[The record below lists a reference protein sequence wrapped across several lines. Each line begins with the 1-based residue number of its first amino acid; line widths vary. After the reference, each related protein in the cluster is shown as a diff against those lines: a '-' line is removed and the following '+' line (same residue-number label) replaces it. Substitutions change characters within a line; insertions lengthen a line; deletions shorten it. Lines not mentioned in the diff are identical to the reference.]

1 MISILNKSIITIAIW
16 LIIFPMATLSNDEFV
31 VKDIKIEGLEKI
43 SEGALLNYLPV
54 NIGDNLDESR
64 IQESIRSVYSSGFFK
79 NIEFRKDD
87 SGVLIISV
95 LERPSIAS
103 INFEG
108 NKDIKTEDL
117 EDSLN
122 NIGFKIGRNYDP
134 SILDEI
140 ERSLI
145 DQYFSFGKYNAR
157 VKTTVEE
164 LPGNTVGVQVDVSE
178 GDRAQI
184 RQINVVGNKIFSDE
198 DILDILKLQMPN
210 WLSFF
215 NQDDRYSREDL
226 QGDLETIENF
236 YLDQGYANFRIESA
250 QVAISK
256 DKQGIFVTIN
266 ITEDEV
272 YTLSDV
278 KVTGEFVIPKEEI
291 EKFIFAK
298 PGQTFSQGL
307 LTSITELIEYEL
319 GEDGYSFAEVEAV
332 PELDRENKEVKVV
345 FYIQPKDR
353 VYVRRISF
361 TDTTSINDD
370 VLRREM
376 RQLEGGYYSKSKLE
390 RSKIRLQRLPFIEEV
405 NYETYPVPGSTDLVD
420 AEFNIKEGLPGQFG
434 GGIGYSGYQKLILN
448 GNFTHTN
455 FFGTGNRVGLDIN
468 ASRFRDLY
476 SISTTNAYTGIDEI
490 SRTLSLSYSNF
501 SQFTASSS
509 DFSTKT
515 YSLGAQYSYPLSE
528 FQRLIFGGSLQSS
541 ELLAGDYSADQALQW
556 VTSNGKSECF
566 DQEFFD
572 FCKTRFDNAEL
583 TAGWVYDSRNRFMFA
598 DQGMSHRL
606 ILNASIPGS
615 DVEYYGINYAYKQY
629 FNIPFPIINRLTM
642 MVKADLAFND
652 AYGDSIG
659 VPPYKNFY
667 AGGPDTV
674 RGFKEHRLGPK
685 DNYGNPYGGNLLI
698 SSQTEFILPIP
709 GDWANRARFSL
720 FFDIGNTF
728 STSELEFFDPE
739 GNPIDYS
746 FDASKLKRSYGLAA
760 QWLAPMGLFRFSYAI
775 PMNSI
780 DGRDRFY
787 SDETE
792 RFQFTVGGA
801 F

>member
-1 MISILNKSIITIAIW
+1 
-16 LIIFPMATLSNDEFV
+16 MATLSNDEFV

-54 NIGDNLDESR
+54 NIGDSLDESR

-319 GEDGYSFAEVEAV
+319 GEEGYSFAEVEAV

-501 SQFTASSS
+501 SQFTSSSS

-728 STSELEFFDPE
+728 STSELDFFDPE

>member
-1 MISILNKSIITIAIW
+1 
-16 LIIFPMATLSNDEFV
+16 MATLSNDEFV

-54 NIGDNLDESR
+54 NIGDSLDESR

-490 SRTLSLSYSNF
+490 SRTLSLSYSDF
-501 SQFTASSS
+501 SQFTSSSS

-728 STSELEFFDPE
+728 STSELDFFDPE

-780 DGRDRFY
+780 DGTDRFY

>member
-1 MISILNKSIITIAIW
+1 
-16 LIIFPMATLSNDEFV
+16 MATLSNDEFV

-54 NIGDNLDESR
+54 NIGDSLDESR

-501 SQFTASSS
+501 SQFTSSSS

-572 FCKTRFDNAEL
+572 FCKTKFDNAEL

-728 STSELEFFDPE
+728 STSELDFFDPE

>member
-1 MISILNKSIITIAIW
+1 MISILKNSIITIAIW
-16 LIIFPMATLSNDEFV
+16 LFIFPMATLSNDEFV

-54 NIGDNLDESR
+54 NIGDSLDESR

-501 SQFTASSS
+501 SQFTSSSS

-698 SSQTEFILPIP
+698 SSQTELILPIP

-728 STSELEFFDPE
+728 STSELEFFDPA

-746 FDASKLKRSYGLAA
+746 FDASRLKRSYGLAA

-780 DGRDRFY
+780 DGTDRFY

>member
-1 MISILNKSIITIAIW
+1 
-16 LIIFPMATLSNDEFV
+16 MATLSNDVFV

-54 NIGDNLDESR
+54 NIGDSLDESR

-266 ITEDEV
+266 ITEDEI

>member
-1 MISILNKSIITIAIW
+1 
-16 LIIFPMATLSNDEFV
+16 MATLSNDEFV

-54 NIGDNLDESR
+54 NIGDSLDESR

-685 DNYGNPYGGNLLI
+685 DNYGNPYGGNLLV

>member
-1 MISILNKSIITIAIW
+1 
-16 LIIFPMATLSNDEFV
+16 MASLSNDEFV

-54 NIGDNLDESR
+54 NIGDSLDESR

-501 SQFTASSS
+501 SQFTSSSS

-728 STSELEFFDPE
+728 STSELDFFDPE

-780 DGRDRFY
+780 DGTDRFY

>member
-1 MISILNKSIITIAIW
+1 
-16 LIIFPMATLSNDEFV
+16 MATLSNDEFV

-54 NIGDNLDESR
+54 NIGDSLNESR

-501 SQFTASSS
+501 SQFTSSSS

-572 FCKTRFDNAEL
+572 FCKTKFDNAEL

-728 STSELEFFDPE
+728 STSELDFFDPE

-780 DGRDRFY
+780 DGTDRFY

>member
-1 MISILNKSIITIAIW
+1 MISILKNSIITIAIW
-16 LIIFPMATLSNDEFV
+16 LFIFPMATLSNDEFV

-54 NIGDNLDESR
+54 NIGDSLDESR

-501 SQFTASSS
+501 SQFTSSSS

-780 DGRDRFY
+780 DGTDRFY

>member
-1 MISILNKSIITIAIW
+1 
-16 LIIFPMATLSNDEFV
+16 MATLSNDEFV

-54 NIGDNLDESR
+54 NIGDSLDESR

-501 SQFTASSS
+501 SQFTSSSS

-780 DGRDRFY
+780 DGTDRFY

>member
-1 MISILNKSIITIAIW
+1 MV
-16 LIIFPMATLSNDEFV
+16 TLSNDVFV

-54 NIGDNLDESR
+54 NIGDSLDESR

-103 INFEG
+103 IKFEG

-145 DQYFSFGKYNAR
+145 DQYFSFGKYSAR
-157 VKTTVEE
+157 VRTTVEE

-250 QVAISK
+250 QVSISK

-319 GEDGYSFAEVEAV
+319 GEEGYSFAEVEAV

-501 SQFTASSS
+501 SQFTSSSS

-629 FNIPFPIINRLTM
+629 FNIPFPVINRLTM

-698 SSQTEFILPIP
+698 SSQTELILPIP

>member
-16 LIIFPMATLSNDEFV
+16 LFIFPMATLSNDEFV

-54 NIGDNLDESR
+54 NIGDSLDESR

-728 STSELEFFDPE
+728 STSELDFFDPE

>member
-1 MISILNKSIITIAIW
+1 
-16 LIIFPMATLSNDEFV
+16 MATLSNDEFV

-54 NIGDNLDESR
+54 NIGDSLNESR

-501 SQFTASSS
+501 SQFTSSSS

-572 FCKTRFDNAEL
+572 FCKTKFDNAEL

-728 STSELEFFDPE
+728 STSELDFFDPE

>member
-1 MISILNKSIITIAIW
+1 
-16 LIIFPMATLSNDEFV
+16 MATLSNDEFV

-54 NIGDNLDESR
+54 NIGDSLDESR

-198 DILDILKLQMPN
+198 EILDILKLQMPN

-501 SQFTASSS
+501 SQFTSSSS

-780 DGRDRFY
+780 DGTDRFY

>member
-1 MISILNKSIITIAIW
+1 MISILKNSIITIAIW
-16 LIIFPMATLSNDEFV
+16 LFIFPMATLSNDEFV

-54 NIGDNLDESR
+54 NIGDSLDESR

-728 STSELEFFDPE
+728 STSELDFFDPE

-780 DGRDRFY
+780 DGTDRFY

>member
-1 MISILNKSIITIAIW
+1 
-16 LIIFPMATLSNDEFV
+16 MATLSNDEFV

-54 NIGDNLDESR
+54 NIGDSLNESR

-266 ITEDEV
+266 ITEDEI

-501 SQFTASSS
+501 SQFTSSSS

-780 DGRDRFY
+780 DGTDRFY

>member
-1 MISILNKSIITIAIW
+1 
-16 LIIFPMATLSNDEFV
+16 MATLSNDEFV

-54 NIGDNLDESR
+54 NIGDSLDESR

-501 SQFTASSS
+501 SQFTSSSS

-685 DNYGNPYGGNLLI
+685 DNYGNPYGGNLLV

>member
-1 MISILNKSIITIAIW
+1 MILLLKKNTLIIAIW
-16 LIIFPMATLSNDEFV
+16 LLILPMVALSSEEFI

-54 NIGDNLDESR
+54 NIGDNLDENR

-198 DILDILKLQMPN
+198 DILELLKLQMPN

-226 QGDLETIENF
+226 SGDLETIENF

-278 KVTGEFVIPKEEI
+278 KVTGEFVIPREEI

-319 GEDGYSFAEVEAV
+319 GEEGYSFAEVEAV

-345 FYIQPKDR
+345 FYLQPKDR

-361 TDTTSINDD
+361 SDTTSINDD

-490 SRTLSLSYSNF
+490 ARTLSLSYSNF
-501 SQFTASSS
+501 SQFTSSSS

-515 YSLGAQYSYPLSE
+515 YSLGAQFSYPLSE
-528 FQRLIFGGSLQSS
+528 FQRFIFGGSLQSS

-556 VTSNGKSECF
+556 GTSNGKSECF
-566 DQEFFD
+566 DLEFFD
-572 FCKTRFDNAEL
+572 FCKTKFNNAEI

-606 ILNASIPGS
+606 IANASIPGS

-629 FNIPFPIINRLTM
+629 FNIPFPLVDRLTM
-642 MVKADLAFND
+642 MVKADIAFND

-698 SSQTEFILPIP
+698 SSQTELILPIP

-720 FFDIGNTF
+720 FFDIGNVF
-728 STSELEFFDPE
+728 STSELEFFDPD
-739 GNPIDYS
+739 GNTIDYD
-746 FDASKLKRSYGLAA
+746 FDSGNLKRSYGIAA

-775 PMNSI
+775 PVNSRE
-780 DGRDRFY
+780 GTDRFY